1 MSQRINANKP
11 QLWKADVAA
20 SVDQFNQWFLQ
31 FAPEA
36 FKTTRATTTQHVKA
50 ALVAT
55 NDLRKLTTDMLKAH
69 PEALPTLRMSTAPP
83 LAVDRLIGLAGASKN
98 LVGCME
104 KGKLPKQMESSE
116 VEFNLAALCRIIARL
131 LDADIFPWLENG
143 HEPTEY
149 ERTRAATFVADRLCS
164 AVATDIVRE
173 AHYRDRLSE
182 LASYLNSRGYR
193 EHLHPLEQ
201 QFTKIDPGTYKF
213 DVAVPLAIGT
223 EAITRIDVLLQRKR
237 LHFDRMPLLLDVKS
251 AMTLAMANKHNGEVV
266 EKLKRL
272 RMTYGRSVPFVLVLC
287 GYFDAGYLGTQAAEG
302 VDWIWQHRLGDLEGL
317 GV

>member
-1 MSQRINANKP
+1 MPQRINANKP
-11 QLWKADVAA
+11 RLWKADVAA

-36 FKTTRATTTQHVKA
+36 FKTTRATTTEHVKA

-104 KGKLPKQMESSE
+104 AGKLPKRMEVTE
-116 VEFNLAALCRIIARL
+116 LETNLAALCRIIARL
-131 LDADIFPWLENG
+131 LDTDIFPWLENG
-143 HEPTEY
+143 HEPTEH
-149 ERTRAATFVADRLCS
+149 ERTRAATIVVDRLCS
-164 AVATDIVRE
+164 AVANDIVHE
-173 AHYRDRLSE
+173 AHYRDQLSE
-182 LASYLNSRGYR
+182 VAAYLNSRGYR
-193 EHLHPLEQ
+193 EHLHPLDQ
-201 QFTKIDPGTYKF
+201 QFTKNDPGTYTF
-213 DVAVPLAIGT
+213 DVAVPLVMGT
-223 EAITRIDVLLQRKR
+223 EAMTKIDVLIQRKR
-237 LHFDRMPLLLDVKS
+237 LHFDQLPLLLDVKS
-251 AMTLAMANKHNGEVV
+251 AMTFAMANKHNGEGV

-272 RMTYGRSVPFVLVLC
+272 RMTYSRSVPFVLIL
-287 GYFDAGYLGTQAAEG
+287 GGFFDAGYLGVQAAEG
-302 VDWIWQHRLGDLEGL
+302 VDWVWQHRLGDLEGL